1 MSRLEAPLPHNHQ
14 LVKLGLWFLVKRMG
28 HDSHFWP
35 WVDPWP
41 CQLCKGQNILY
52 MAQVFLVESESF
64 PPSLVPYV
72 AVFGTVLKRAEG
84 AFSYRNFH
92 LSQPTKCHMLPELS
106 LVFSVPT
113 KAHCMLFFFV
123 MPPWCSGLY
132 VEHILISYEEVQ
144 MLPRSITVFGTH
156 SCLWAIALARYSP
169 LGVLSVN
176 AAGSIYKGWSLR
188 TGTLFKLISRIKA
201 ST

>member
-1 MSRLEAPLPHNHQ
+1 MVSLNSYAKSTQR
-14 LVKLGLWFLVKRMG
+14 KL
-28 HDSHFWP
+28 
-35 WVDPWP
+35 
-41 CQLCKGQNILY
+41 
-52 MAQVFLVESESF
+52 